1 MADLIYMAKSKWREL
16 LDTIRTKGGTSAPM
30 TADQAIAAVEAI
42 PTGITPTGTK
52 QITENGTFDVTQFS
66 SAEVNVPTG
75 GGGVNIETA
84 DVTFDN
90 VRTADFNLQ
99 LSSDAYNAD
108 NLIITSAVI
117 QSGKYVD
124 GVLYM
129 DSTPVIYPTNDGVD
143 YVNLW
148 CKLNTS
154 AAFNGKL
161 YNSSSDSYSDVTN
174 AFPQFKAGQSYRFNS
189 TQNGGATSRAGCIRY
204 LPNNQVMLNGTVRSV
219 MCQRGYYYKHHF
231 KLYYWND

>member
-1 MADLIYMAKSKWREL
+1 MNNAIDTL
-16 LDTIRTKGGTSAPM
+16 LAVSGLLGGTS
-30 TADQAIAAVEAI
+30 
-42 PTGITPTGTK
+42 GG
-52 QITENGTFDVTQFS
+52 G
-66 SAEVNVPTG
+66 G
-75 GGGVNIETA
+75 GGGVNIETI
-84 DVTFDN
+84 DVTMDN
-90 VRTADFNLQ
+90 VRIAGATLQ

-129 DSTPVIYPTNDGVD
+129 DSVPTIYPTNDGVD

-148 CKLNTS
+148 CKFNANAT
-154 AAFNGKL
+154 FNGKF

-174 AFPQFKAGQSYRFNS
+174 AFPRLMAGHAYRNNS
-189 TQNGGATSRAGCIRY
+189 TQSGGGVADSRIIHRS
-204 LPNNQVMLNGTVRSV
+204 NNQVELSGAVRGV
-219 MCQRGYYYKHHF
+219 MCQQGYYYKHRF

>member
-1 MADLIYMAKSKWREL
+1 MGTTYLTDGDDLTSVANAIRAKS
-16 LDTIRTKGGTSAPM
+16 GGSSQLAFPAGFVSAI
-30 TADQAIAAVEAI
+30 DAI

-52 QITENGTFDVTQFS
+52 QITENGTFDVTQFA
-66 SAEVNVPTG
+66 SAEVNVPA

-90 VRTADFNLQ
+90 VRAAGFNLQ

-129 DSTPVIYPTNDGVD
+129 DSMPVIYPTNDGVD

-148 CKLNTS
+148 CSLKSN
-154 AAFNGKL
+154 AAFNGKF

-174 AFPQFKAGQSYRFNS
+174 AFPQFKAGQAYRDNS
-189 TQNGGATSRAGCIRY
+189 TQNGGGPNRAACINY
-204 LPNNQVMLNGTVRSV
+204 VSNNQVILGGAARNV